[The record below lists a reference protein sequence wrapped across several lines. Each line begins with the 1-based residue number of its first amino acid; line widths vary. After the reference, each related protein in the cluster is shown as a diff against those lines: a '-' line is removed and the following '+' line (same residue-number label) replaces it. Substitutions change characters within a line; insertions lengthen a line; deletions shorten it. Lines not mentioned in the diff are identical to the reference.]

1 MYYLKHE
8 CCPAGLESHKRQ
20 RLRLE
25 ASKDLLLGTLLFHRS
40 PDGMLWRCVDEE
52 TAHSMLNVLYGMA
65 TETINIG
72 GHFAA
77 K

>member
-1 MYYLKHE
+1 
-8 CCPAGLESHKRQ
+8 
-20 RLRLE
+20 
-25 ASKDLLLGTLLFHRS
+25 LLLGTLLFHRS